1 MKPSAAAQRTWR
13 SDSPRN
19 RFAGLRRGVAILG
32 LVIGCLGAVGPLTAQ
47 DNSVEPVPVEATESP
62 PANAPAA
69 ATPTP
74 DRTPAK
80 AKDERVGKISTNVI
94 DMIEALGFWNIPF
107 AIASII
113 FLWFTVDRLVVLRR
127 GRVIPRP
134 FVQRFLRLLEAG
146 ELEQDEALEVCLE
159 NQSPV
164 AIVFAHAV
172 RKWGKSAVEVEQ
184 AIIDG
189 GERQVTD
196 LRRNLRIL
204 MGVHTITPMLGLLGT
219 VFGMLESFTLI
230 STSGAMGKT
239 DQLAAGIA
247 LALVTTV
254 VGLLISIP
262 ALAMYIYFCGRIDT
276 LVAEIDELSQRVVHC
291 ISAEGLVARMSQ
303 PKKSVPASPEA
314 TTARKR

>member
-1 MKPSAAAQRTWR
+1 MKPSAAPQPSLH
-13 SDSPRN
+13 SDSRQN
-19 RFAGLRRGVAILG
+19 RFVWLRQVLAIACLAGG
-32 LVIGCLGAVGPLTAQ
+32 LLCVNGQLPAQ
-47 DNSVEPVPVEATESP
+47 NPAVEPVPVEASEAP
-62 PANAPAA
+62 PATSAA
-69 ATPTP
+69 S
-74 DRTPAK
+74 PAK
-80 AKDERVGKISTNVI
+80 AKDERVGKISTNII
-94 DMIEALGFWNIPF
+94 DMIDSLGIWNIPF

-146 ELEQDEALEVCLE
+146 ELEQDEALQVCLE
-159 NQSPV
+159 NHSPV
-164 AIVFAHAV
+164 ASVFAHAV

-196 LRRNLRIL
+196 LRRNLRVL

-219 VFGMLESFTLI
+219 VFGMLESFSLI
-230 STSGAMGKT
+230 STAGAMGKT

-254 VGLLISIP
+254 AGLLISIP
-262 ALAMYIYFCGRIDT
+262 ALTMYIYFCGRIDT
-276 LVAEIDELSQRVVHC
+276 LVAEIDDLSQRVVHC
-291 ISAEGLVARMSQ
+291 ISAEGLVARLSQ
-303 PKKSVPASPEA
+303 AKKTVPIAPEA
-314 TTARKR
+314 ATTRKR

>member
-1 MKPSAAAQRTWR
+1 MTPSAAAQPTLH
-13 SDSPRN
+13 SDRRLK
-19 RFAGLRRGVAILG
+19 RFVWLRQVLA
-32 LVIGCLGAVGPLTAQ
+32 IGCLTIGFLGASGPLVAQ
-47 DNSVEPVPVEATESP
+47 DGSVEPVPVEANDAP
-62 PANAPAA
+62 PVNARAEAAVTPA
-69 ATPTP
+69 
-74 DRTPAK
+74 PAK
-80 AKDERVGKISTNVI
+80 AKDERVGKISTNII
-94 DMIEALGFWNIPF
+94 DMIDSLGIWNIPF

-146 ELEQDEALEVCLE
+146 ELEQDEALQVCLE
-159 NQSPV
+159 NHSPV
-164 AIVFAHAV
+164 ASVFAHAV

-196 LRRNLRIL
+196 LRRNLRVL

-219 VFGMLESFTLI
+219 VFGMLESFSLI
-230 STSGAMGKT
+230 SSAGAMGKT

-254 VGLLISIP
+254 AGLLISIP
-262 ALAMYIYFCGRIDT
+262 ALTMYIYFCGRIDT
-276 LVAEIDELSQRVVHC
+276 LVAEIDDLSQRVVHC
-291 ISAEGLVARMSQ
+291 ISAEGLVARLSQ
-303 PKKSVPASPEA
+303 AKKTVPIAPEA
-314 TTARKR
+314 ATARKR

>member
-1 MKPSAAAQRTWR
+1 MKPSAAPQPSLH
-13 SDSPRN
+13 SDSPPN
-19 RFAGLRRGVAILG
+19 RFVWLRQVLAIACLAGG
-32 LVIGCLGAVGPLTAQ
+32 LLCVNGQLPAQ
-47 DNSVEPVPVEATESP
+47 DAAVEPVPVEASEAAPAYAP
-62 PANAPAA
+62 PAATSAA
-69 ATPTP
+69 S
-74 DRTPAK
+74 PAK
-80 AKDERVGKISTNVI
+80 TKDERVGKISTNII
-94 DMIEALGFWNIPF
+94 DMIDSLGIWNIPF

-146 ELEQDEALEVCLE
+146 ELEQDEALQVCLE
-159 NQSPV
+159 NHSPV
-164 AIVFAHAV
+164 ASVFAHAV

-196 LRRNLRIL
+196 LRRNLRVL

-219 VFGMLESFTLI
+219 VFGMLESFSLI
-230 STSGAMGKT
+230 STAGAMGKT

-254 VGLLISIP
+254 AGLLISIP
-262 ALAMYIYFCGRIDT
+262 ALTMYIYFCGRIDT
-276 LVAEIDELSQRVVHC
+276 LVAEIDDLSQRVVHC

-303 PKKSVPASPEA
+303 AKKSVPLAPEA
-314 TTARKR
+314 ATARKR

>member
-1 MKPSAAAQRTWR
+1 MTPSAAPQLTSH
-13 SDSPRN
+13 SDSHQSRCVW
-19 RFAGLRRGVAILG
+19 LRQFLSMACLAIG
-32 LVIGCLGAVGPLTAQ
+32 FLGAIGPLPAQ
-47 DNSVEPVPVEATESP
+47 DGPVEPVPVEASEAQPTQAPVAE
-62 PANAPAA
+62 APAQ
-69 ATPTP
+69 
-74 DRTPAK
+74 
-80 AKDERVGKISTNVI
+80 AKDERVGKISTNII
-94 DMIEALGFWNIPF
+94 DMIDSLGIWNIPF

-146 ELEQDEALEVCLE
+146 ELEQDEALQVCLE

-164 AIVFAHAV
+164 ASVFAHAV

-196 LRRNLRIL
+196 LRRNLRVL

-219 VFGMLESFTLI
+219 VFGMLESFSLI
-230 STSGAMGKT
+230 STAGAMGKT

-254 VGLLISIP
+254 AGLLISIP
-262 ALAMYIYFCGRIDT
+262 ALTMYIYFCGRIDA
-276 LVAEIDELSQRVVHC
+276 LVAEIDDLSQRVVHC

-303 PKKSVPASPEA
+303 AKKSVPLASEA
-314 TTARKR
+314 STARKR

>member
-1 MKPSAAAQRTWR
+1 MKPSAAPQPKLLA
-13 SDSPRN
+13 DSPQN
-19 RFAGLRRGVAILG
+19 G
-32 LVIGCLGAVGPLTAQ
+32 LVRLRHVLAVACLTLGFLGSGGPLPAQ
-47 DNSVEPVPVEATESP
+47 NEAVEPVVVEASEPT

-69 ATPTP
+69 
-74 DRTPAK
+74 PAK
-80 AKDERVGKISTNVI
+80 AKDERVGKISTNII
-94 DMIEALGFWNIPF
+94 DMVNSLGVWNIPF

-146 ELEQDEALEVCLE
+146 ELEQAEALEVCLE

-164 AIVFAHAV
+164 ANVFAHAV

-219 VFGMLESFTLI
+219 VIGMLDSFSLI
-230 STSGAMGKT
+230 SSAGAMGKT

-254 VGLLISIP
+254 AGLLISIP
-262 ALAMYIYFCGRIDT
+262 ALAMYIYFCGRIDS
-276 LVAEIDELSQRVVHC
+276 LVAEIDDLSQRVVHC
-291 ISAEGLVARMSQ
+291 ISAEGLVARLSL
-303 PKKSVPASPEA
+303 PKKSVPISPEA
-314 TTARKR
+314 ATARKR